1 MPLGLRL
8 ACFGKSTF
16 LFLKK
21 EVPAHL
27 QKLGD
32 KELAFARRKIL
43 QQSSTLIIHLYFS
56 STLSFCT
63 FLKKYQKQGSRV
75 RHSVLKVDNIAFSH
89 PVRCKLRLHCARLY
103 AVNVVDLQSKFKSRF
118 ATSLV
123 GSRLAPR
130 CLSQCL
136 GWQELAAL
144 KHHATC
150 FQALLGCSLCLP
162 TLPFRFQRR
171 ITFCNKNSLVCI
183 TDFNAHYANILK
195 PAPSK
200 SQQTAGQA
208 EETGQNLFERC
219 IYAMR
224 LLREKRV
231 VLSPMLERTA
241 VCGK

>member
-1 MPLGLRL
+1 MYGIR
-8 ACFGKSTF
+8 CF
-16 LFLKK
+16 L
-21 EVPAHL
+21 
-27 QKLGD
+27 
-32 KELAFARRKIL
+32 
-43 QQSSTLIIHLYFS
+43 
-56 STLSFCT
+56 C
-63 FLKKYQKQGSRV
+63 SRV
-75 RHSVLKVDNIAFSH
+75 ALRHLS
-89 PVRCKLRLHCARLY
+89 
-103 AVNVVDLQSKFKSRF
+103 
-118 ATSLV
+118 V
-123 GSRLAPR
+123 GSHLAPR

-136 GWQELAAL
+136 GWQELASL

-150 FQALLGCSLCLP
+150 FQALLGRSLCLP

-208 EETGQNLFERC
+208 AEAGQNLFERC
-219 IYAMR
+219 IYVML